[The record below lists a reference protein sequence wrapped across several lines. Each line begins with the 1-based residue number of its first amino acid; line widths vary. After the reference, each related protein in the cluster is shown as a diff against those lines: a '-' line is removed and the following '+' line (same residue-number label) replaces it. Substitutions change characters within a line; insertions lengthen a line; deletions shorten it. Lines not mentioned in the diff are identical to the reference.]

1 MGVIIAITGGSGHMG
16 TAVVEQLKTLEG
28 VDELRLLL
36 LNGRK
41 EKRFFARAKRG
52 AKCRMSAVFGNIAHI
67 EDCNELVR
75 GADYVINLAA
85 VIPPHSDKNPEA
97 SYECNWLGA
106 KNIADSVYACEDQP
120 KLIHCSTV
128 ALYGHRNYLHPW
140 GRVGDPLLVSPFDN
154 YAAHKKKGER
164 YVMERGIKTWAVL
177 RQTGM
182 LYKNLLFCNINDGL
196 MFHTCLNVPLEWVSD
211 TDSGR
216 LIKNIIEK
224 DLKGECGDFWRKC
237 YNIGGGE
244 GNRNT
249 GFETFDDCFKELGL
263 NTKKELS
270 PAWHSIRNFH
280 GIWFEDSDALQDMF
294 DFRRDRA
301 DNYWKEVF
309 DKRRIFRLAKILPD
323 GLVSRLVLRR
333 LLKDYNAP
341 RKWIKD
347 NERGLIKAYF
357 GSSLN
362 VDCLISDWKE
372 YPLLCEGKVA
382 GGDVDYNALRNVENV
397 KEMGMHLDHGYDE
410 SKRDEDLDLED
421 MKSAARFRGGEC
433 LSESMKKG
441 DLYTPL
447 KWRCHD
453 GHEFYAAPYTVIK
466 AGHWCEECEPLGVW
480 DFDRQARSSPFYA
493 QVWYDTHAKGERYI
507 YYYDENGKAAFRT
520 EEER

>member
-1 MGVIIAITGGSGHMG
+1 M
-16 TAVVEQLKTLEG
+16 
-28 VDELRLLL
+28 
-36 LNGRK
+36 
-41 EKRFFARAKRG
+41 
-52 AKCRMSAVFGNIAHI
+52 
-67 EDCNELVR
+67 
-75 GADYVINLAA
+75 
-85 VIPPHSDKNPEA
+85 
-97 SYECNWLGA
+97 
-106 KNIADSVYACEDQP
+106 
-120 KLIHCSTV
+120 
-128 ALYGHRNYLHPW
+128 
-140 GRVGDPLLVSPFDN
+140 
-154 YAAHKKKGER
+154 
-164 YVMERGIKTWAVL
+164 
-177 RQTGM
+177 
-182 LYKNLLFCNINDGL
+182 
-196 MFHTCLNVPLEWVSD
+196 
-211 TDSGR
+211 
-216 LIKNIIEK
+216 
-224 DLKGECGDFWRKC
+224 
-237 YNIGGGE
+237 
-244 GNRNT
+244 
-249 GFETFDDCFKELGL
+249 

-280 GIWFEDSDALQDMF
+280 GIWFEDSDLLQDMF

-301 DNYWKEVF
+301 DSYWKEVF

-480 DFDRQARSSPFYA
+480 DFDRQARFSPFYA
-493 QVWYDTHAKGERYI
+493 QVWYDTHAKGERYV

-520 EEER
+520 EEGR